1 MYNSVIKVKEDTIMN
16 MSTNQSNVVKKALE
30 HPEFRFKFLKK
41 LTGDHEYSKHYNR
54 HWKLQV
60 AYFKNAETGQ
70 LLFEDVP
77 EEFFADDGEGE
88 YMIESEDYKK
98 EYERKKQ

>member
-1 MYNSVIKVKEDTIMN
+1 MN
-16 MSTNQSNVVKKALE
+16 MSTSQVNVVKVALE

-41 LTGDHEYSKHYNR
+41 LTGNHSYNKHYDR

-60 AYFKNAETGQ
+60 AYYKDAESGK

-88 YMIESEDYKK
+88 YVIAPEDYKK
-98 EYERKKQ
+98 DYEKKKD